1 MDREYYIVEVE
12 GEGCYCLC
20 YDDVDG
26 NRVVVDRDLEIR
38 EDWCYGID
46 SGADDKWYERGS

>member
-1 MDREYYIVEVE
+1 MEDIEFYIIELT

-20 YDDVDG
+20 YDDNDG

-38 EDWCYGID
+38 DN
-46 SGADDKWYERGS
+46 